1 MVNNDHYN
9 TYRSRKGIPVEHTCD
24 RSKLPAGTVI
34 LKVMKPKVVRTV
46 VNLIEEHH
54 FEVLK
59 VKYSDGSIRQGAVL
73 DLSSASTWW
82 ALEGANGL

>member
-1 MVNNDHYN
+1 MVHYLMHLW
-9 TYRSRKGIPVEHTCD
+9 TILY
-24 RSKLPAGTVI
+24 SKCAKMASWPI
-34 LKVMKPKVVRTV
+34 
-46 VNLIEEHH
+46 NLIEKHH

-82 ALEGANGL
+82 DLEGENGL